1 MLTKILSTF
10 LGRECNITLHDDNTP
25 IKGILISVDEKWIRV
40 EEKKKVRII
49 NGEMIRDI
57 SFSKQ

>member
-10 LGRECNITLHDDNTP
+10 LGRECTITLTNNNTP
-25 IKGILISVDEKWIRV
+25 VKGMLISVDEKWIRV
-40 EEKKKVRII
+40 EGKKKIRII

-57 SFSKQ
+57 SFGK